1 MISTVLLRQQ
11 INSANDAHAKLR
23 DVEEEA
29 KEKIPERE
37 AADVVVFNAAVQLEG
52 IGDYERD
59 KQASK
64 YVNKL

>member
-1 MISTVLLRQQ
+1 MSTVALRQQ
-11 INSANDAHAKLR
+11 VHSANDAHAKLR

-29 KEKIPERE
+29 EEKVPERE
-37 AADVVVFNAAVQLEG
+37 AADVVVFNAAVQLECT
-52 IGDYERD
+52 GDQERD